1 MGYKLA
7 DGSDSNLYEAGDT
20 FTLTENGRKSD
31 FKAGYLVKLIVPDPA
46 LAAFELPLFP
56 PVSSIEDWSIMTP
69 TPSTVRNVIKRNR
82 DMEAMEAGIIKRYED
97 NVNYVTQTL
106 EASQQQPCVPIQFIW
121 CEGQL
126 HPASDAIN
134 IAFTG
139 DSCEQIGAVLYVRSE
154 K

>member
-1 MGYKLA
+1 MSYKLA
-7 DGSDSNLYEAGDT
+7 DGSDSNLYEVGDFFEKTGNYDTDSAHSIGDT
-20 FTLTENGRKSD
+20 MKLLHGEDEIQPYFKTIEGSQDYRYMGCHEFWEN
-31 FKAGYLVKLIVPDPA
+31 LMPTHETKLAVDRRN
-46 LAAFELPLFP
+46 E
-56 PVSSIEDWSIMTP
+56 SSP
-69 TPSTVRNVIKRNR
+69 T
-82 DMEAMEAGIIKRYED
+82 M
-97 NVNYVTQTL
+97 QTL

>member
-1 MGYKLA
+1 MSYKLA
-7 DGSDSNLYEAGDT
+7 DGSDSDLYEDGDT

-31 FKAGYLVKLIVPDPA
+31 FKAGSLAKLTGADSEFAV
-46 LAAFELPLFP
+46 FELLDYWR
-56 PVSSIEDWSIMTP
+56 PVCSFEYWAIMTP

-82 DMEAMEAGIIKRYED
+82 DKLAA
-97 NVNYVTQTL
+97 QTL
-106 EASQQQPCVPIQFIW
+106 EASQQQPCIPIQFIW